1 MKNKNKRI
9 SVGVRRYHR
18 KRKNSL
24 RIRIALCWLFI
35 LIGVGT
41 ATCAVAYRLR
51 ADEIVK
57 NTISI
62 DFIKCENGQ
71 WAADCSLAETVLTE
85 TIIET
90 VPIRQPENS
99 TEEFYYK
106 FENDLKFRNY
116 ILSLSSN
123 GVKRNNP
130 GNLRYARQI
139 HAWGKN
145 GFAAFP
151 NIVIGFRALIK
162 QVEIYQ
168 NKNVSI
174 RQFLSRYSPH
184 SENDTEW
191 LIKCMVNELQVPED
205 TNIKKINTVL
215 LAQYIVKQEYSI
227 KY

>member
-1 MKNKNKRI
+1 MQNKNKKI
-9 SVGVRRYHR
+9 SAGVRRYYR

-24 RIRIALCWLFI
+24 RIRIALCWFFI
-35 LIGVGT
+35 LMGAGT
-41 ATCAVAYRLR
+41 ATCAVAYRLQ
-51 ADEIVK
+51 ADWITE
-57 NTISI
+57 NTTSI
-62 DFIKCENGQ
+62 ELTKCENGK
-71 WAADCSLAETVLTE
+71 WASDCSLAGV
-85 TIIET
+85 IEKT
-90 VPIRQPENS
+90 AISVPARQPKNGID
-99 TEEFYYK
+99 EFYYR

-116 ILSLSSN
+116 ILNLK
-123 GVKRNNP
+123 VKRNNP
-130 GNLRYARQI
+130 GNLRYARQP
-139 HAWGKN
+139 HAWSKN

-168 NKNVSI
+168 NKNVSV
-174 RQFLSRYSPH
+174 RQFLSKYSPH

-191 LIKCMVNELQVPED
+191 LIKCMANALQVTED